1 MKDGNGYDGAAATAA
16 ADGDDGYILC
26 TYSIASDHQVVIYM
40 SR

>member
-1 MKDGNGYDGAAATAA
+1 MKDGNGYDGAAATD
-16 ADGDDGYILC
+16 DGDGGYILC